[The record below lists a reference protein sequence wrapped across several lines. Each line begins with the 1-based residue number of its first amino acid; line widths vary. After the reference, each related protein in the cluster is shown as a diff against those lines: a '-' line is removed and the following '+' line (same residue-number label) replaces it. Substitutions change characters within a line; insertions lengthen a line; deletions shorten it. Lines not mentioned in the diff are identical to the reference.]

1 MKKILRKLVLLELKA
16 LARRRLKR
24 FTGKIIAVTGSTGKT
39 GTKDAIYAVL
49 NTRFRVKTTKKSMN
63 SEFGLP
69 LTILDIDSGF
79 SSATKWSW
87 YLLKGFFH
95 SFMRDHSDVLLLEM
109 GVDKP
114 GDMDF
119 LLSIVKPDIAVFTN
133 VAPVH
138 LDEGQFKDLQEIFE
152 EKSKLISALG
162 EKGIA
167 VLNIDDD
174 LVASIAKKR
183 RGKRTVTFGKKREGD
198 FWAGQVEQSLEGLH
212 FVLHHDTA
220 RHEVHSRVIGDCHVY
235 MLLPAIICG
244 SLMDME
250 IADVVEA
257 IKLFSLPPGRMSVI
271 PAINGATILDSSYN
285 SSPVALKEALL
296 TLKVLGEKRRKVA
309 VLGNMNELGKDSEKL
324 HEGMAGAICSC
335 ADVLITVGKYAKLMA
350 LKAVEKGFPE
360 SKVHHFNSPIDAA
373 EFFKDHIV
381 KNDLILVKG
390 SQNRVRLERFVKEI
404 MAFPEDSRSLL
415 VRQERV
421 WSSKL

>member
-1 MKKILRKLVLLELKA
+1 MFELKA
-16 LARRRLKR
+16 LAKRRLKR
-24 FTGKIIAVTGSTGKT
+24 FKGKIIAVTGSTGKT
-39 GTKDAIYAVL
+39 GTKDAIYTVL
-49 NTRFRVKTTKKSMN
+49 NTRFRVKTTRKSMN

-95 SFMRDHSDVLLLEM
+95 SFMRDHSEVLLLEM

-138 LDEGQFKDLQEIFE
+138 LDEGQFKDLREIFE

-174 LVASIAKKR
+174 LVGSVAKKR
-183 RGKRTVTFGKKREGD
+183 RGKRTITFGKKREGD
-198 FWAGQVEQSLEGLH
+198 FWAGQVKQSLEGLD
-212 FVLHHDTA
+212 FVLHHDNA
-220 RHEVHSRVIGDCHVY
+220 RHEVSSSVIGECHIY
-235 MLLPAIICG
+235 MLLPAIVCG
-244 SLMDME
+244 TLMDMDLDD
-250 IADVVEA
+250 ITEA

-271 PAINGATILDSSYN
+271 PSINGATILDSSYN

-296 TLKVLGEKRRKVA
+296 TLKSLGENRRKVA
-309 VLGNMNELGKDSEKL
+309 VLGNMNELGEETEKL
-324 HEGMAGAICSC
+324 HEAMASTICSC
-335 ADVLITVGKYAKLMA
+335 ADVLITVGKYARMMSK
-350 LKAVEKGFPE
+350 KAVEKGFPE
-360 SKVHHFNSPIDAA
+360 SKAHHFNSALEAA
-373 EFFKDHIV
+373 EFFKDHIA

-404 MAFPEDSRSLL
+404 MAFPEDARSLL